1 MLKKVSSF
9 ITAVVFSLSF
19 AFAQQYNFVVNE
31 VEQTIS
37 QGQQTGLEV
46 FIPEAQLK
54 TVQSALAKWT
64 KSNKGKYIAS
74 KKSSEIFQD
83 NVLLTSVSENTVD
96 MYTVLT
102 QQKEGIQMRTFVD
115 LGGVFLSSAGHPQ
128 AFAAME
134 TILIDFARAQL
145 VSKVD
150 GDINTEAKHLK
161 TLETELKNL
170 GKQND
175 SYHKDIANNKTNIS
189 KQEQAMSKN
198 EVDQKSKE
206 QQISI
211 QQQILLEVRQ
221 KRSTMAVGIDKDSQK
236 LLDNQV
242 KNEEKNLKS
251 FESQL
256 NKLKS
261 DYSSSIKSI
270 EKSKST
276 IAQREQDIIKNE
288 EDQKTKQQQIE
299 LQKQI
304 IDAIKTKRS
313 NIK

>member
-1 MLKKVSSF
+1 MLKRLTSLIIAVAFSF
-9 ITAVVFSLSF
+9 SF
-19 AFAQQYNFVVNE
+19 ALAQQYNFVVNE

-54 TVQSALAKWT
+54 NVQSALAKWT
-64 KSNKGKYIAS
+64 KTNKGKYVAS
-74 KKSSEIFQD
+74 KKSAEIFQD
-83 NVLLTSVSENTVD
+83 NVLLSTVSENTVD

-102 QQKEGIQMRTFVD
+102 QQKEGVKLQTFVD

-128 AFAAME
+128 AFTAME
-134 TILIDFARAQL
+134 AVLIDFARAQL
-145 VSKVD
+145 VSKVE
-150 GDINTEAKHLK
+150 GDIKTEESHLK
-161 TLETELKNL
+161 KLVSELKTL

-175 SYHKDIANNKTNIS
+175 GYHKDIASNKSNIS
-189 KQEQAMSKN
+189 KQEQAMAKN
-198 EVDQKSKE
+198 EIDQKSKE

-242 KNEEKNLKS
+242 KTEEKNLKS

-256 NKLKS
+256 SKLKS
-261 DYSSSIKSI
+261 EYTSSIKSI

-313 NIK
+313 NIN